1 MSIDVRAHPNLLPN
15 VRVKQR
21 PKARHWN
28 QIVEH
33 LNRQNTSGI
42 NSVIQLPNHLDNQA
56 NYTVHR
62 FLLKNIQG
70 DYLVCVRW
78 DGVTEGTESISV
90 CRPILLRTSTLSHN
104 GVTFVYTDDV
114 TRTASKA
121 GETDETQVIVPAY
134 VIGDQIYG
142 TKNVF
147 GGTGVVGSNGDPV
160 VWHDMNMDARA
171 WAKQAA

>member
-1 MSIDVRAHPNLLPN
+1 MPTEVRAHPNLLPN

-33 LNRQNTSGI
+33 LNRQNTTGI
-42 NSVIQLPNHLDNQA
+42 DSVRQLENHFDNQT
-56 NYTVHR
+56 NFIVHR
-62 FLLKNIQG
+62 FKIKNIQG

-78 DGVTEGTESISV
+78 DGVTESDESTSV
-90 CRPILLRTSTLSHN
+90 ARPMLLRTSILSHN
-104 GVTFVYTDDV
+104 GVTFVYTDYV
-114 TRTASKA
+114 TRTASKT

-134 VIGDQIYG
+134 AIGDQIFG
-142 TKNVF
+142 TKNIF
-147 GGTGVVGSNGDPV
+147 GGTGTVSASGEPV
-160 VWHDMNMDARA
+160 VWNDMNMDARA

>member
-1 MSIDVRAHPNLLPN
+1 MSRDVRAHPNLLPE
-15 VRVKQR
+15 VRVRQR

-33 LNRQNTSGI
+33 LNRQNTGVD
-42 NSVIQLPNHLDNQA
+42 SVTQLPNHLDNQT
-56 NYTVHR
+56 NYIVHR
-62 FLLKNIQG
+62 FLIKNIQG

-90 CRPILLRTSTLSHN
+90 SRPMLLRTSTLSHN
-104 GVTFVYTDDV
+104 GVTFVYTDNV
-114 TRTASKA
+114 TRTASKT

-134 VIGDQIYG
+134 VIGDQIFG

-147 GGTGVVGSNGDPV
+147 GGTGAISSDGSPI